1 MSISNPLIESD
12 PLNRTHHEQ
21 GNLSLTASVTNDMSP
36 LMSLQ
41 GVGFKVSGRGLS
53 KTESMA
59 GNSGESGSEPHKR
72 RFSGWLSGARS
83 TKAASAAYSQ
93 DAAQKILLSDIS
105 LQILPHEKISVIGPN
120 GAGKSTLMKLI
131 LGLIQPTSGQIS
143 RHPELELGYVPQ
155 KFNVPAILP
164 LRVEDLLAQTKKR
177 LSDKEQAFLYDRL
190 SVVPL
195 LKKQVVHLSGGE
207 TQRILLARSLLSKPN
222 LLILDEP
229 MQGLDPESERWLY
242 EFIDDLPPFLQCA
255 MVVVS
260 HDLHWVMRGSRRVI
274 CLNKHICC
282 EGQPSD
288 LGVSQEFK
296 KLFGHQYE
304 QPYIHKPHECRHDG
318 PHAH

>member
-1 MSISNPLIESD
+1 MPATRETSSKPLSQIDTES
-12 PLNRTHHEQ
+12 T
-21 GNLSLTASVTNDMSP
+21 P
-36 LMSLQ
+36 LMTLNQ
-41 GVGFKVSGRGLS
+41 VGFEVSARGLS
-53 KTESMA
+53 KSDQANLAEASLATKER
-59 GNSGESGSEPHKR
+59 SGSR
-72 RFSGWLSGARS
+72 LSGWLSGARS
-83 TKAASAAYSQ
+83 AKGADKNSADSQ
-93 DAAQKILLSDIS
+93 SRVLLSDIS
-105 LQILPHEKISVIGPN
+105 LQILPYEKISVIGPN

-131 LGLIQPTSGQIS
+131 LGLIQPTSGQIQ
-143 RHPELELGYVPQ
+143 RHPKLQLGYVPQ
-155 KFNVPAILP
+155 KFIVPAILP
-164 LRVEDLLAQTKKR
+164 LRVEDLLAQTQKR
-177 LSDKEQAFLYDRL
+177 LTASEQDFLYQRL
-190 SVVPL
+190 SITPL
-195 LKKQVVHLSGGE
+195 LKKQVIHLSGGE

-242 EFIDDLPPFLQCA
+242 EFIDDLPDFLQCA

-304 QPYIHKPHECRHDG
+304 QPYIHKPHDCQHHG

>member
-1 MSISNPLIESD
+1 MSLIKEPNP
-12 PLNRTHHEQ
+12 PK
-21 GNLSLTASVTNDMSP
+21 ASVIPSAGINITKLAAEVNASESTSV
-36 LMSLQ
+36 LMHLDN
-41 GVGFKVSGRGLS
+41 VGFSISGRGLDRQ
-53 KTESMA
+53 E
-59 GNSGESGSEPHKR
+59 GVSEPAKGKL
-72 RFSGWLSGARS
+72 SGWLKGARS
-83 TKAASAAYSQ
+83 AKAESLALA
-93 DAAQKILLSDIS
+93 DDPAQKVLLSNIS
-105 LQILPHEKISVIGPN
+105 LSIERGEKISVIGPN

-131 LGLIQPTSGQIS
+131 LGLLTPTSGHIK
-143 RHPELELGYVPQ
+143 RHPKLEIGYVPQ
-155 KFNVPAILP
+155 KFSIPAILP
-164 LRVEDLLAQTKKR
+164 LRVQDLLAQTKNR
-177 LSDKEQAFLYDRL
+177 LTAEQQAFLYQRL
-190 SVVPL
+190 SVTPL
-195 LKKQVVHLSGGE
+195 LKKQVIHLSGGE
-207 TQRILLARSLLSKPN
+207 TQRILLARSLLSKPD

-304 QPYIHKPHECRHDG
+304 QPYIHQPHECQHHA
-318 PHAH
+318 PHEH